1 MAIPFISIA
10 DKPIVSTTQK
20 FIPLADIVDGILLFK
35 NGAAALVMESSS
47 LNFGLL
53 SAREQQAVIASYAAL
68 QNSITFPIQIVVRS
82 LRKDISNYIK
92 SLEAAQVSIDNPKLH
107 EIMEGYKNFISD
119 AIKKKNVLS
128 KKFYIVLPFTQYE
141 LGITKSMAQSFKPG
155 RGDKPL
161 AYPKSYVIRK
171 AKITLYPKRDHIMRQ
186 MGRLGIQL
194 TQLDTEALIDL
205 SYSVYNPLPP
215 IKERSIFGSNEEIVN
230 DKA

>member
-20 FIPLADIVDGILLFK
+20 FIPIADIVDGLLIFK
-35 NGAAALVMESSS
+35 SGAAALVMESSS

-68 QNSITFPIQIVVRS
+68 QNSITFPVQIVVRS

-92 SLEAAQVSIDNPKLH
+92 GLELAQTKIDNPKLLG
-107 EIMEGYKNFISD
+107 IMEGYKNFIVD

-128 KKFYIVLPFTQYE
+128 KKFYIVIPFTQFE
-141 LGITKSMAQSFKPG
+141 LGVTKSMATALVPG
-155 RGDKPL
+155 KDKPL
-161 AYPKSYVIRK
+161 SFPKSYVVRK

-194 TQLDTEALIDL
+194 TQLDTDQLAKL
-205 SYSVYNPLPP
+205 SYDIYNPLPP
-215 IKERSIFGSNEEIVN
+215 IKERSIFGEPEEVIN